1 MASLADAMQW
11 RTMAGSRSILA
22 TMKRKTPAEHAR
34 ALARYS
40 RRSIVHYSRNF
51 LGRYHAPG
59 TAPGTLAVE
68 PPPEGA
74 PPVVPPRLSMIQF
87 DRTAIRERTDVAAAD
102 CPSPGNV
109 TGVLW
114 LHVQGVPTPELLERL
129 GATYGLHPLAL
140 EDVLTQG
147 QRTKFEIY
155 GDQYFVV
162 LNRPHRTSE
171 GELTVEQVNFF
182 LVGNCVITIDV
193 GPSDRFEPIRAR
205 LRGKRTL
212 RERGADYLF
221 YSLLDVIVDEAF
233 PLLEDLGERLEN
245 LESAVLDQPTKELR
259 NQIHYVK
266 RELVL
271 LRRAWWPQR
280 DVINTLI
287 RDGDELLA
295 ETTRLYLRDCYDHS
309 IRVIDF
315 VETYREMTSSLLD
328 TYLSSVSQRMN
339 DIMKVLTI
347 IATIFMPL
355 TFIVGIYGMNFD
367 TASPWNLPEL
377 HWRYGYFY
385 ALGVM
390 LVIALA
396 MIVYFRRKR
405 WL

>member
-1 MASLADAMQW
+1 MRRIPTA
-11 RTMAGSRSILA
+11 R
-22 TMKRKTPAEHAR
+22 HAK

-40 RRSIVHYSRNF
+40 RRSLAHYSRYF
-51 LGRYHAPG
+51 VGRYHTPG
-59 TAPGTLAVE
+59 TAPGTLRATPPSE
-68 PPPEGA
+68 HAPPP
-74 PPVVPPRLSMIQF
+74 VPLRLGLIRF
-87 DRTAIRERTDVAAAD
+87 DRERISEQADVRAED
-102 CPSPGNV
+102 CPAPDGTKDIV
-109 TGVLW
+109 WVHL
-114 LHVQGVPTPELLERL
+114 QGTPTPEVLERL

-140 EDVLTQG
+140 EDVMTEG
-147 QRTKFEIY
+147 QRTKFEVY
-155 GDQYFVV
+155 ERQYFLV
-162 LNRPHRTSE
+162 LNHPRRTE
-171 GELTVEQVNFF
+171 DGDLTVDQVSFF
-182 LVGNCVITIDV
+182 LGPGYVITIDA
-193 GPSDRFEPIRAR
+193 GPADHFEPIRAR

-221 YSLLDVIVDEAF
+221 YSLMDVIVDGGF
-233 PLLEDLGERLEN
+233 PVLEDLGERLED
-245 LESAVLDQPTKELR
+245 LESAVLDDPRRELR
-259 NQIHYVK
+259 NQIHYIK

-280 DVINTLI
+280 EVVNMLI
-287 RDGDELLA
+287 RDGDELLS

-309 IRVIDF
+309 VRVIDF

-355 TFIVGIYGMNFD
+355 TFIVGVYGMNFA
-367 TASPWNLPEL
+367 TASPWNMPEL

-390 LVIALA
+390 FVIAVAMLA
-396 MIVYFRRKR
+396 YFKRKR

>member
-1 MASLADAMQW
+1 MRRIA
-11 RTMAGSRSILA
+11 
-22 TMKRKTPAEHAR
+22 PARHAR

-40 RRSIVHYSRNF
+40 RRSFVRYSRSF

-59 TAPGTLAVE
+59 TAPGTLRVEAAPKGE
-68 PPPEGA
+68 PPA
-74 PPVVPPRLSMIQF
+74 IPPRLSMIRF
-87 DRTAIRERTDVAAAD
+87 DRTEIDERADIRPED
-102 CPSPGNV
+102 CPSPSDV
-109 TGVLW
+109 AGVLW
-114 LHVQGVPTPELLERL
+114 LHIGGTPTPELLERL
-129 GATYGLHPLAL
+129 GAAFGLHPLAL
-140 EDVLTQG
+140 EDVLIQG

-155 GDQYFVV
+155 DNQYFVV
-162 LNRPHRTSE
+162 LNRPRRTDA
-171 GELTVEQVNFF
+171 GELTVDQVNFF
-182 LVGNCVITIDV
+182 LGGNFVITIDE
-193 GPSDRFEPIRAR
+193 GPGDHFEPIRAR
-205 LRGKRTL
+205 LRGKRQL

-221 YSLLDVIVDEAF
+221 YSLMDVIVDEGF
-233 PLLEDLGERLEN
+233 PLLEDFGERLED
-245 LESAVLDQPTKELR
+245 LETAVLDDPTRELR

-280 DVINTLI
+280 DVISTLI
-287 RDGDELLA
+287 RDGDELLS

-309 IRVIDF
+309 ARMIDF
-315 VETYREMTSSLLD
+315 VETYREMTSSLLE

-339 DIMKVLTI
+339 DIMKVLTV

-390 LVIALA
+390 FVIALGMLA
-396 MIVYFRRKR
+396 YFRRKR

>member
-1 MASLADAMQW
+1 MRGIASA
-11 RTMAGSRSILA
+11 RR
-22 TMKRKTPAEHAR
+22 AR

-40 RRSIVHYSRNF
+40 RRSLVRYSRYF
-51 LGRYHAPG
+51 AGRYQAPG
-59 TAPGTLAVE
+59 TAPGTLSVE
-68 PPPEGA
+68 AAPQGA
-74 PPVVPPRLSMIQF
+74 PPPIPLRLSAMAY
-87 DRTAIRERTDVAAAD
+87 DGGEIREWHDIAPEE
-102 CPSPGNV
+102 CPAPAEV
-109 TGVLW
+109 PGVLW
-114 LHVQGVPTPELLERL
+114 LHVQGTPTPGLLERL
-129 GATYGLHPLAL
+129 GVVYGLHPLAL

-155 GDQYFVV
+155 ERQYFVV
-162 LNRPHRTSE
+162 LNHPTRGAD
-171 GELTVEQVNFF
+171 GELGVNQVNFF
-182 LVGNCVITIDV
+182 LGENYVVTLDEG
-193 GPSDRFEPIRAR
+193 GSDRFEPIRAR
-205 LRGKRTL
+205 LRGKRLL

-221 YSLLDVIVDEAF
+221 YSLIDVIVDEGF
-233 PLLEDLGERLEN
+233 PLLEDFGERLED
-245 LESAVLDQPTKELR
+245 LESAVLDEPTKELR
-259 NQIHYVK
+259 NQIHYMK

-280 DVINTLI
+280 EVVSTLI
-287 RDGDELLA
+287 RDGDDLLS

-309 IRVIDF
+309 VRIIDF
-315 VETYREMTSSLLD
+315 VETYREMTSSVLD

-355 TFIVGIYGMNFD
+355 TFVVGVYGMNFD

-377 HWRYGYFY
+377 HWRFGYFY

-396 MIVYFRRKR
+396 MLVYFKRKR